1 MSAKEPREGKQTP
14 APAEASRPA
23 MRPSVSARTKLVT
36 SLGVV
41 AAGLVAVFVNVLA
54 ARHYKRW
61 DATYAKLYTLS
72 PPTEATLTEIER
84 TGADVEIFV
93 FIGRGDPLLAST
105 RAMLE
110 TYSSKAPSHLV
121 VRYLDPDRDR
131 AEFARLK
138 VDLEVHADKAEEGRI
153 LSDAQIVVRHGKAI
167 WYVHTEDLTVLE
179 EGEDAKVRPRIEQ
192 ALTGAIRSVLVTDKP
207 RLCFTKG
214 HAEAS
219 IDDPE
224 KQGLAVVKNT
234 LAKDNFELVS
244 VELKPGVTLAGCRL
258 VAVIGP
264 QLPFKAGEAQPIVD
278 AVKGGASLLLAAQP
292 DLDLEAA
299 SMRPMPHGL
308 DDVAAL
314 AGVALDDAFAVE
326 EDSALRPPNDL
337 GLVFFARTHPHV
349 TTDELRKAPEAKLT
363 NGEPL
368 VPIAYGRTMHKL
380 APPPGSAPG
389 YTQSAELLVSSEKS
403 FTLTDVQGFLTSRG
417 QLHRRPTDR
426 QGPLDL
432 AVAAERLPPRPGAP
446 PVRMIIVGTS
456 YPFVNAAFYDA
467 APPSILARKLGMI
480 WLSWLTAHPPI
491 LDLPPKPSVQI
502 ALHLTEDDLS
512 SIGRYVL
519 VYMPLAVFL
528 VGGAVWLRR
537 RSTEAKRLRRPEGPR
552 E

>member
-1 MSAKEPREGKQTP
+1 MSTPPEEKHGAPAAPREP
-14 APAEASRPA
+14 ERPA
-23 MRPSVSARTKLVT
+23 ISARTKLVA

-41 AAGLVAVFVNVLA
+41 AAGLLAVFVNVLA
-54 ARHYKRW
+54 ARHYRRW

-72 PPTEATLTEIER
+72 SPTEATLAEIER
-84 TGADVEIFV
+84 TGADVEVFV
-93 FIGRGDPLLAST
+93 FIGRGDPLLSSV

-110 TYSSKAPSHLV
+110 TYQSKAPRHLV
-121 VRYLDPDRDR
+121 VRFLDPDRDR

-153 LSDAQIVVRHGKAI
+153 LSDAQIVVRHGKQL

-192 ALTGAIRSVLVTDKP
+192 ALTGAIRSVLVTDRP
-207 RLCFTKG
+207 RLCFTRG
-214 HAEAS
+214 HGEAS

-234 LAKDNFELVS
+234 LTKDNFQLVS
-244 VELKPGVTLAGCRL
+244 VELGKPGASFEGCRL
-258 VAVIGP
+258 VAVIGAGM
-264 QLPFKAGEAQPIVD
+264 PFKAGEAQPIVD
-278 AVKGGASLLLAAQP
+278 AVKAGSSLLVAAQA
-292 DLDLEAA
+292 DLDLENAT
-299 SMRPMPHGL
+299 MRPLPHGL
-308 DDVAAL
+308 NDVAAL

-326 EDSALRPPNDL
+326 EDPSLRLPNDL
-337 GLVFFARTHPHV
+337 GLVFFAKTHPHV

-368 VPIAYGRTMHKL
+368 VPMAYARTMHKISV
-380 APPPGSAPG
+380 PGGPTA
-389 YTQSAELLVSSEKS
+389 TELLVTSDKS
-403 FTLTDVQGFLTSRG
+403 FTLTDVHGFLTSRG
-417 QLHRRPTDR
+417 QLVRKPEDR

-432 AVAAERLPPRPGAP
+432 AVAAERPAPKPGLP
-446 PVRMIIVGTS
+446 PVRLVITGSS

-467 APPSILARKLGMI
+467 APPSVLARKLGMV
-480 WLSWLTAHPPI
+480 WFSWLTARPPI
-491 LDLPPKPSVQI
+491 LDLPPKQTVQI
-502 ALHLTEDDLS
+502 ALHLTEEDLS

-528 VGGAVWLRR
+528 AGGAVWLRR
-537 RSTEAKRLRRPEGPR
+537 RSTEGKRLRRPTSE